1 MDPSNSPYIITEDDK
16 RALSQLI
23 GVKEVESDP
32 VKEKEKR
39 YRNLFT
45 NPNLAV
51 KTFYKNDL
59 VKDKAAATRPKIKGN
74 MNLERAIL
82 REGTVLK
89 HKGFI
94 ITSLGR
100 VLDASLLDENDPL
113 RKKLEKQQLD
123 RKKAMEL
130 KDH

>member
-1 MDPSNSPYIITEDDK
+1 M
-16 RALSQLI
+16 SQLI
-23 GVKEVESDP
+23 GVKQVESDP

-59 VKDKAAATRPKIKGN
+59 VKDKAKCTRAKIHGN
-74 MNLERAIL
+74 HKMETALL
-82 REGTVLK
+82 RDGTVLK

-113 RKKLEKQQLD
+113 RKKLEKQQQQ
-123 RKKAMEL
+123 RKHAMEL
-130 KDH
+130 QNHQPALNVH